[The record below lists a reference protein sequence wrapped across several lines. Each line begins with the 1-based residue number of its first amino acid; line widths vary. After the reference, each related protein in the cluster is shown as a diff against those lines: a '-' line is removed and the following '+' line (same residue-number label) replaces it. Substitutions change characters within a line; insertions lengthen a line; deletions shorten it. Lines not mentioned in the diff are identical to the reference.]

1 MFVTLEI
8 AKKHLNIDK
17 SFTDDDAYIL
27 SLIKVAED
35 AVAKN
40 CNKALKEMVVGGEL
54 PPSIIHSILLLVGN
68 LYNNREATA
77 YSTISEVPY
86 GFKYLVN
93 LNRKFSVG

>member
-40 CNKALKEMVVGGEL
+40 SNKALKEMMVGGEL

-68 LYNNREATA
+68 LYNNREATT
-77 YSTISEVPY
+77 YSTISEVPF

>member
-1 MFVTLEI
+1 MFVTLGI
-8 AKKHLNIDK
+8 AKKHLNIDD
-17 SFTDDDAYIL
+17 SFHDDDAYIV

-40 CNKALKEMVVGGEL
+40 SNMALNEMMEDGEL

-68 LYNNREATA
+68 LYNNREATT
-77 YSTISEVPY
+77 YSNIREVPY
-86 GFKYLVN
+86 AYKYLIN

>member
-1 MFVTLEI
+1 MFVTLDI

-27 SLIKVAED
+27 SLVKVAED

-40 CNKALKEMVVGGEL
+40 CNKALQEMMVGGEL

-68 LYNNREATA
+68 LYNNREATT